1 MKFFGLALMPL
12 LFVACASKEKTE
24 VKNPLEY
31 LNGKTYG
38 VQGEAPAGQAEGVW
52 KGPSGIPVAGVK
64 NQMTRVT
71 GTLMVGTGISSTPLK
86 FTLVRLVDE
95 NGITV
100 AETTSELN
108 GQFVL
113 SGVIP
118 NGRYVARVISQK
130 FSGEVK
136 VFVDRYDIKVII
148 PVVESGSSK

>member
-1 MKFFGLALMPL
+1 MKLFVLFLMPFL
-12 LFVACASKEKTE
+12 VVACASKEKTE

-64 NQMTRVT
+64 NQMTRVR
-71 GTLMVGTGISSTPLK
+71 GALMLGSGISSTPLK

-95 NGITV
+95 NAKTV
-100 AETTSELN
+100 AEATSDLQ
-108 GQFVL
+108 GRFVL
-113 SGVIP
+113 SGVIS
-118 NGRYVARVISQK
+118 NGHYVARVISQK

-136 VFVDRYDIKVII
+136 VFVDRYDINVAI
-148 PVVESGSSK
+148 PVVENNSSK